1 MARIFTHIVRYLCLS
16 AFLAFPQMLGA
27 GEQPQVGISARSIGL
42 GGSLTGLADDASA
55 IFWNPS
61 GIPGLQR
68 QELTFSMAD
77 RYGMG
82 LNNSQAAYVFPLFE
96 KHALGFNWSRE
107 GFSDPELSDT
117 FQIFNMAYGIQPHR
131 SLSIGLGGKFV
142 SQTIDLGGTTLRNA
156 RGIGFDVG
164 LLFTPKSQAFRKF
177 RFGATLQDVTGTD
190 VRDSDTQAKEEL
202 LPQTIRVG
210 AGFKPIDNL
219 TIALDVDNLIHF
231 GAEYQPASSI
241 ALRGGINRGLS
252 PPSGTDK
259 TLAYAL
265 GFGLRWNSFK
275 IDYAYE
281 HHPVLPATHHAAVS
295 FSYNTSLISVKD
307 ALVRPAPV
315 FKSLYKTYEESDFV
329 DVVIRNVSQDPLPVT
344 VSIEI
349 PTLTKVPHEETVTL
363 PPQSTQR
370 YGFKL
375 TFPQDLLAT
384 QASYYDNLVQPVV
397 KVSYASGRSTKA
409 TTKKLSSIYVLG
421 KGKLSWSNP
430 ERIGAFITP
439 ESRTVETFA
448 RGVVSNYVDLLQ
460 RKFPHNNMGKAA
472 LVFDALST
480 YGLRYQ
486 QDQTTP
492 YLEIFE
498 DDSVFDSVKYP
509 YEFLQS
515 KIGDCDDCTAIFC
528 SMLENLNIPTA
539 ILDVNDPV
547 YGHIYMMF
555 DSGISIDD
563 AGDFFT
569 NEKEYVIWEGGIWIP
584 VETTLFGS
592 SFADAWRNGA
602 KEYYLRKKR
611 GFINEI
617 RVSQAQ
623 QSFRPGVVPDVEIA
637 VPSPTSIDELFSR
650 DLEFFDNRLDQI
662 ATASGVS
669 MDTAEGLYD
678 AGATFLRL
686 GQMDRASDAFTRA
699 LAKDPAMA
707 DAYNANGVVLVRG
720 RKYDEALQMFEQALE
735 LNPNDAGFRVNMAIA
750 YHLQGRKED
759 SQKAYKEAIAIN
771 QDFSG
776 ILDFIGKTPSAAV
789 RAAAPAVDPLQRLA
803 AEKAY
808 NDGAAYLR
816 LKALD
821 RALDAFDRAINMDP
835 SSADAY
841 NAKGVVLTRQR
852 DYDSAVELYNKASA
866 MDLDNAGYHLN
877 LAITYHLQGKKKE
890 AKEAYQNAV
899 DRDSSFFGQLE
910 FIEGVTS
917 GKAPTALQT
926 GVTKLQKLSSNKAY
940 DDGAAYLRLK
950 AQDKAMN
957 AFDRALA
964 LDPGNADAYNAQ
976 GVIQTQKRN
985 YDDAIRLFNHAVGL
999 DPENGGFHFNLAI
1012 SYNLQGKKEDATKS
1026 YKRAIALDP
1035 SYDGQLEALEK

>member
-1 MARIFTHIVRYLCLS
+1 MTRNSSYISLFTVLLLTS
-16 AFLAFPQMLGA
+16 LVSA
-27 GEQPQVGISARSIGL
+27 GEQPQVGISARSVGL
-42 GGSLTGLADDASA
+42 GGSLTGLADDATA
-55 IFWNPS
+55 VFWNPS
-61 GIPGLQR
+61 GLPGLQR
-68 QELTFSMAD
+68 QELTFSLAD

-82 LNNSQAAYVFPLFE
+82 LTNSQAAYVFPLFE
-96 KHALGFNWSRE
+96 KHALGMNWSRE

-117 FQIFNMAYGIQPHR
+117 FQIFNLAYGLQPHR

-142 SQTIDLGGTTLRNA
+142 SQTIDLNGNTLRNA
-156 RGIGFDVG
+156 RGFGFDVG
-164 LLFTPKSQAFRKF
+164 LLFTPKSQGFSKF

-190 VRDSDTQAKEEL
+190 VRDSDTQAREEL

-210 AGFKPIDNL
+210 AGFKPIDDL
-219 TIALDVDNLIHF
+219 TIALDVDNLVHF
-231 GAEYQPASSI
+231 GAEYQPASTI
-241 ALRGGINRGLS
+241 VLRGGVNRELS
-252 PPSGTDK
+252 PPSGADK
-259 TLAYAL
+259 TLTYAL

-275 IDYAYE
+275 VDYAYE

-329 DVVIRNVSQDPLPVT
+329 DVVIRNVSQDPLSVT

-349 PTLTKVPHEETVTL
+349 PTLTKIPHEETITL

-384 QASYYDNLVQPVV
+384 QSSYYDNLVQPTV
-397 KVSYASGRSTKA
+397 KVSYPSGRSTK
-409 TTKKLSSIYVLG
+409 TITKKLGSIYVLG

-430 ERIGAFITP
+430 KRIGAFITP

-472 LVFDALST
+472 LVFDALSA

-539 ILDVNDPV
+539 ILDVNDPI

-555 DSGISIDD
+555 DSGISIDN

-592 SFADAWRNGA
+592 SFGDAWRNGA
-602 KEYYLRKKR
+602 KEYYLRKER

-623 QSFRPGVVPDVEIA
+623 QTFRPGVVPDVEVA
-637 VPSPTSIDELFSR
+637 MPSRTSIDEFFDR
-650 DLEFFDNRLDQI
+650 DLAFFDNRLDQI

-669 MDTAEGLYD
+669 MDTAEGQYD

-686 GQMDRASDAFTRA
+686 GQMDRASDAFSRA
-699 LAKDPAMA
+699 LAMDPTMA
-707 DAYNANGVVLVRG
+707 DAYNANGVVLTRG
-720 RKYDEALQMFEQALE
+720 RKYDEALEMFDKALE
-735 LNPNDAGFRVNMAIA
+735 LNPNDAGFRVNKAIA
-750 YHLQGRKED
+750 FHLQGKKED
-759 SQKAYKEAIAIN
+759 SKKAYKEAVAIN

-776 ILDFIGKTPSAAV
+776 ILDFMGKAPSAAV

-808 NDGAAYLR
+808 DDGAAYLR

-835 SSADAY
+835 NNAHAY
-841 NAKGVVLTRQR
+841 NAKAVVLTRQR
-852 DYDSAVELYNKASA
+852 KYDTAIELLDKAVELNPN
-866 MDLDNAGYHLN
+866 DAGYHLN
-877 LAITYHLQGKKKE
+877 LAITYHLQGKKNE
-890 AKEAYQNAV
+890 AKQAYQAAV
-899 DRDSSFFGQLE
+899 DRDKTLYGQLE

-917 GKAPTALQT
+917 GSAAVASSAS
-926 GVTKLQKLSSNKAY
+926 GVSTIQKLSSNKAY

-950 AQDKAMN
+950 ALDKAMD
-957 AFDRALA
+957 AFERSLA
-964 LDPGNADAYNAQ
+964 LDSGNADAFNAQ
-976 GVIQTQKRN
+976 GVIQTKKRN
-985 YDDAIRLFNHAVGL
+985 YEEAIGLFTQAIGL
-999 DPENGGFHFNLAI
+999 DPQIGGFHFNLAI
-1012 SYNLQGKKEDATKS
+1012 AYNLQGRKEDALRS
-1026 YKRAIALDP
+1026 YEKAVSLDA
-1035 SYDGQLEALEK
+1035 SFEGQLEDLDK